1 MFIRILSGSLSLIR
15 GPNNVPYLSVFT
27 SSELEF
33 RIQDSVWS
41 NSFRKPFMSLSFLTL
56 ANVTNLFK
64 KELINTC
71 VCVCACVCVCL
82 YSSTVK
88 ASSDC
93 KRSKTYLR
101 GTDQRSCVVNIY
113 MGASAKFLHLPI
125 WKCQI
130 LPPKTKTPAGSIL
143 ERKRY
148 DIMHSMK
155 RWYIQI

>member
-15 GPNNVPYLSVFT
+15 RPNNVPYLSVFT

-71 VCVCACVCVCL
+71 VCVCVCVRVCVFIFFHREGFFRL
-82 YSSTVK
+82 QDIQDMLERYGSTILCCEYSSGCFCQVP
-88 ASSDC
+88 SSLFPNLSYFT
-93 KRSKTYLR
+93 SK
-101 GTDQRSCVVNIY
+101 DV
-113 MGASAKFLHLPI
+113 
-125 WKCQI
+125 
-130 LPPKTKTPAGSIL
+130 TPAR
-143 ERKRY
+143 RKNWRENDMIY
-148 DIMHSMK
+148 CAPAK
-155 RWYIQI
+155 R

>member
-15 GPNNVPYLSVFT
+15 RPNNVPYLSVFT

-71 VCVCACVCVCL
+71 VCVCVRACVCV
-82 YSSTVK
+82 Y
-88 ASSDC
+88 
-93 KRSKTYLR
+93 
-101 GTDQRSCVVNIY
+101 
-113 MGASAKFLHLPI
+113 
-125 WKCQI
+125 I
-130 LPPKTKTPAGSIL
+130 LPPWRLLPTARYPRHAWEVWINDLVLWIFIWVLLPSSFISISESIIFHLQRRNSSPPKNWRENDMIYCAPA
-143 ERKRY
+143 
-148 DIMHSMK
+148 K
-155 RWYIQI
+155 RWYI